1 MVAALCLSLIYFS
14 AFGSYVKLRPPIR
27 VKPPIYDFP
36 STVYSY
42 MRSGEKVCGAFVE
55 FERCTVPLKSFPLV
69 VGHDQVLNPA
79 TSRVT
84 PAIAITKPNPQ
95 RTK

>member
-1 MVAALCLSLIYFS
+1 MI
-14 AFGSYVKLRPPIR
+14 
-27 VKPPIYDFP
+27 
-36 STVYSY
+36 
-42 MRSGEKVCGAFVE
+42 SGEKVRWAFVE
-55 FERCTVPLKSFPLV
+55 FEQCTVPLKSFPLV
-69 VGHDQVLNPA
+69 VGQDKVLNPA